1 MRMAASEAIQT
12 CAVTPQLEAGVV
24 KIGACVFVKRKGLRH
39 CPKVSP
45 IPFSY
50 GPMIAKIMSRHRFNT
65 DFNESRDDIFVRI
78 RTTADD

>member
-1 MRMAASEAIQT
+1 M
-12 CAVTPQLEAGVV
+12 
-24 KIGACVFVKRKGLRH
+24 KISVCVFVKRKGLRH

-65 DFNESRDDIFVRI
+65 DFNESRDDIFVGI
-78 RTTADD
+78 GTPTDD